1 MSAKSWVTSANELGD
16 FPLANLP
23 YGSFEGESRPR
34 RLGVRIGD
42 EVVDLRALVECGLLG
57 GLDGRVSQALTQ
69 PTLNAFL
76 ALGPEAWRLTRAR
89 LTQLLRADCP
99 ELRDHPKRG
108 ACLVPAWGLSMRLPC
123 DIGDYTDFYASV
135 HHATNVGTMFRPTNP
150 LLPNWK
156 HLPVGYH
163 GRSSSLCASPT
174 QVRRPCGQTSATD
187 EGPPV
192 FGPTK
197 LLDYELEVGAI
208 IGTGNPIGTRVTPSD
223 AWRRIFG
230 LVLVNDWSARDV
242 QKWEYQ
248 PLGPFTAKNFVTTV
262 SPWVVT
268 MEALR
273 PYCEPVVARPGGD
286 PMPLPHLICPN
297 DVAIPI
303 QLEVTIAS
311 EKMRQARQT
320 PHLLSRGNF
329 RDMYWSFAQML
340 AHHTS
345 TGCPMQPGDLIA
357 SGTVSGPAK
366 DSRGCLLELT
376 WRGTEPIDL
385 PDGTQRRF
393 LQDGD
398 EVGMS
403 GRLERA
409 GLPRLGFGDCTGTVL
424 PAHPAD

>member
-1 MSAKSWVTSANELGD
+1 MSSSSWVPSANQPGD

-42 EVVDLRALVECGLLG
+42 EVVDLRALVECGLLN
-57 GLDGRVSQALTQ
+57 GLDARITQALVQ
-69 PTLNAFL
+69 PTLNTFL
-76 ALGPEAWRLTRAR
+76 ALGEEAWRLARAR
-89 LTQLLRADCP
+89 LTQLLSADCA
-99 ELRDHPKRG
+99 ELRDHSKRG
-108 ACLVPAWGLSMRLPC
+108 ACMVPAWGLSMRLPC
-123 DIGDYTDFYASV
+123 DIGDYTDFYASI
-135 HHATNVGTMFRPTNP
+135 HHATNVGSMFRPTNP
-150 LLPNWK
+150 LMPNWK

-163 GRSSSLCASPT
+163 GRSSSLTASPT

-197 LLDYELEVGAI
+197 LLDYEMEVGAI
-208 IGTGNPIGTRVTPSD
+208 IGTGNPMGTRVSASD

-248 PLGPFTAKNFVTTV
+248 PLGPFTAKNFVTTL

-273 PYCEPVVARPGGD
+273 PYFEPVLPRTAGD
-286 PMPLPHLICPN
+286 PAPLPHLSCTN

-303 QLEVTIAS
+303 ELEVAITS
-311 EKMRQARQT
+311 EQMRQSRQA
-320 PHLLSRGNF
+320 PHRLSHGNF

-345 TGCPMQPGDLIA
+345 TGCPMQSGDLIA
-357 SGTVSGPAK
+357 SGTVSGVTK
-366 DSRGCLLELT
+366 GSRGCLLELT
-376 WRGTEPIDL
+376 WRGTEPIEL

-393 LQDGD
+393 LNDGD
-398 EVGMS
+398 ELRMTGW
-403 GRLERA
+403 LERA
-409 GLPRLGFGDCTGTVL
+409 GLPRIGFGDCTGTIL
-424 PAHPAD
+424 PAHPVS